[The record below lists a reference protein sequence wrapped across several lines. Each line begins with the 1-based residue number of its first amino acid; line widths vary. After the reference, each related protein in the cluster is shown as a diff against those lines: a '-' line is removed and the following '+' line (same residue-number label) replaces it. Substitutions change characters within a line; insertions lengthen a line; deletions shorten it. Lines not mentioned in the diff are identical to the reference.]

1 MVKDRKLVAFHKD
14 TFEMYMDKYKK
25 KKELEKV
32 IIEKAKSILG
42 DYKFKPS
49 DLFPNPSVSIFKLIK
64 RAYKDQNPMGLS
76 GEKLAELK
84 EINVNTLIN
93 NEVHEYAKY
102 VNATRPNM
110 DDYSIYAET
119 DSEVEKLEN
128 CEKFIKAFYTFFGR
142 GENVT
147 MNQMA
152 QITQATNSRIVRG
165 LDNKLMANPQYVK
178 DAVRTR

>member
-1 MVKDRKLVAFHKD
+1 MKKDRKLIAFDKA
-14 TFEMYMDKYKK
+14 TFDLYMNKWNK
-25 KKELEKV
+25 KKELEKQ
-32 IIEKAKSILG
+32 IYEKAKSLLG
-42 DYKFKPS
+42 DYKFVVS
-49 DLFPNPSVSIFKLIK
+49 DLFPNPSASIFKLIEK
-64 RAYKDQNPMGLS
+64 AYIDQNPMGLS

-93 NEVHEYAKY
+93 NEVHQYAKY
-102 VNATRPNM
+102 VNATRPDM

-128 CEKFIKAFYTFFGR
+128 CEKFIEAFYTFFGR

-165 LDNKLMANPQYVK
+165 LDNKLMTNPQYVK
-178 DAVRTR
+178 DAV